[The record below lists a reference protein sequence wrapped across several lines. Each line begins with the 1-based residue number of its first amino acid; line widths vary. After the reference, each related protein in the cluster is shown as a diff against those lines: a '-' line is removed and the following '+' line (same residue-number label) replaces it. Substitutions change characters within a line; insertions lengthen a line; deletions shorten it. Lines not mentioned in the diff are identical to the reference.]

1 MIEIP
6 HRACGHTRRA
16 SIHSLEA
23 VCCGV
28 PPEVRV
34 PSMAKGDELGRVGGA
49 DMIVKDA
56 GRSAANRRR
65 GHDREGRGAV
75 GGIGN
80 IGGIGG

>member
-6 HRACGHTRRA
+6 HRAGGRARRA

-34 PSMAKGDELGRVGGA
+34 PSMAKGDELGRAGG
-49 DMIVKDA
+49 V
-56 GRSAANRRR
+56 RR
-65 GHDREGRGAV
+65 GVLELILVDGRQQV
-75 GGIGN
+75 GRQQQGYGSK
-80 IGGIGG
+80 